1 MTETLTWLK
10 HRWPTLLGIILAV
23 AIGFD
28 VADGRDVAFVLVL
41 GALGYLVPA
50 ALNRKSLTWPVA
62 IGLFVVVTLS
72 RVLDFPVLPVL
83 LGITGVFTVWAL
95 ATRQWFQ
102 ATAAVLFGAAG
113 VLATVADLRVGGILV
128 AVGLIG
134 HALWDAW
141 HLRTGKVVTGSYAEW
156 CGVVDV
162 VLGAVVLAAVWS
174 M

>member
-10 HRWPTLLGIILAV
+10 HRWPTLLGIVLAL

-28 VADGRDVAFVLVL
+28 ITDGRDVAFVVVL

-50 ALNRKSLTWPVA
+50 ALKRKSLTWPVA
-62 IGLFVVVTLS
+62 IGLFVVVTLAK
-72 RVLDFPVLPVL
+72 VLDFPVLPVL
-83 LGITGVFTVWAL
+83 LGITSIFTIWAL
-95 ATRQWFQ
+95 VARQWFQ
-102 ATAAVLFGAAG
+102 AVVAVLFGAAG
-113 VLATVADLRVGGILV
+113 LLGTVAEISIGAVLV
-128 AVGLIG
+128 AAGLIA

-162 VLGAVVLAAVWS
+162 ILGVVVLASV
-174 M
+174 